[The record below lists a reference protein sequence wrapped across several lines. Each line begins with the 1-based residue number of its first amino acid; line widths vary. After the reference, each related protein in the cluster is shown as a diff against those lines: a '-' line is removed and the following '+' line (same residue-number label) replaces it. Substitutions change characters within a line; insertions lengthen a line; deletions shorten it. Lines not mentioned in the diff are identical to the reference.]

1 MTCFKGTAIA
11 LAAYLLTGVIS
22 MNAQDRDESTSGQN
36 QTKEVVGGAP
46 EGAPPPPPPGA
57 VPPPPPG
64 AVPPP
69 PPGAVPPPPPGAV
82 PPPPPGA

>member
-1 MTCFKGTAIA
+1 MVMKYLSVKVIA
-11 LAAYLLTGVIS
+11 ATVYLLTGVVM
-22 MNAQDRDESTSGQN
+22 MNAQDKNESLPLQN

-69 PPGAVPPPPPGAV
+69 PPGEEKEPKR
-82 PPPPPGA
+82 